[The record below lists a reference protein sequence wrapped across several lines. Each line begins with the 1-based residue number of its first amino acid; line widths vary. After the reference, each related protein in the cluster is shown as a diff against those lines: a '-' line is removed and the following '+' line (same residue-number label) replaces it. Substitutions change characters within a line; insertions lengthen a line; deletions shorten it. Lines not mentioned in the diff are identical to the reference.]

1 MNWSGVQIP
10 LGPPKTYKMKK
21 ESTLYRPKIDR
32 VIGGVCSGLAY
43 NLNIEPLI
51 LRILSVGLI
60 FTPLPIILIYILLW
74 VFIPGEKEE

>member
-10 LGPPKTYKMKK
+10 LGPQKTYKMEEKTK
-21 ESTLYRPKIDR
+21 MYRPKIDR

>member
-1 MNWSGVQIP
+1 
-10 LGPPKTYKMKK
+10 MKK

-43 NLNIEPLI
+43 EMNIDPLI
-51 LRILSVGLI
+51 FRILAFGLI

-74 VFIPGEKEE
+74 VFIPGEKE

>member
-1 MNWSGVQIP
+1 
-10 LGPPKTYKMKK
+10 MKK